1 MNMQNSPPP
10 IPTSPLTSDRKKSG
24 QSMAALILTC
34 IGIFIFP
41 LLIIGIIL
49 GHLALSKHKLG
60 PVLSGRKIA
69 KAALIIGYCY
79 ISLIIACVLLFLLVP
94 TGR

>member
-1 MNMQNSPPP
+1 MNMQNNPPP
-10 IPTSPLTSDRKKSG
+10 IPASPVTSDRKKSG

-49 GHLALSKHKLG
+49 GHLALSKHKLD
-60 PVLSGRKIA
+60 PVLGGRKIA

>member
-1 MNMQNSPPP
+1 
-10 IPTSPLTSDRKKSG
+10 
-24 QSMAALILTC
+24 MAALILTC

-49 GHLALSKHKLG
+49 GHVALSKQKLDPDLG
-60 PVLSGRKIA
+60 GKGLA

-79 ISLIIACVLLFLLVP
+79 IAIIIACVLLFLLIP
-94 TGR
+94 TGP